1 MAKIHYEADGEIPAE
16 RFIAAL
22 TDFSDR
28 RPELWPN
35 LDTKFFRLFERGDT
49 WAEVQEGTDVL
60 GGVWGRER
68 YDWSEP
74 GRVTLTLLESPD
86 FRPGTVIDYHVND
99 RPGGRCHVAVDF
111 QRIAA
116 SPRGRFVGAVVQL
129 TGVGRFSKDL
139 REALARLALSS
150 G

>member
-99 RPGGRCHVAVDF
+99 RPDGGCHVAVDF

-116 SPRGRFVGAVVQL
+116 SPRGRFVGVVVQL

-139 REALARLALSS
+139 RETLARLALSS
-150 G
+150 E

>member
-1 MAKIHYEADGEIPAE
+1 MAKIHYEADGAVSAE
-16 RFIAAL
+16 RFVAAL
-22 TDFSDR
+22 TDFSEH

-35 LDTKFFRLFERGDT
+35 LDTKFFRLDERGDT

-60 GGVWGRER
+60 GGVWARER

-86 FRPGTVIDYHVND
+86 FRPGTVIDYRVTS
-99 RPGGRCHVAVDF
+99 RPDGGCHVAVDF
-111 QRIAA
+111 QRIAT
-116 SPRGRFVGAVVQL
+116 SLRGRFVGAVVQL
-129 TGVGRFSKDL
+129 TGAGRFSKDL
-139 REALARLALSS
+139 RETLARLALPS